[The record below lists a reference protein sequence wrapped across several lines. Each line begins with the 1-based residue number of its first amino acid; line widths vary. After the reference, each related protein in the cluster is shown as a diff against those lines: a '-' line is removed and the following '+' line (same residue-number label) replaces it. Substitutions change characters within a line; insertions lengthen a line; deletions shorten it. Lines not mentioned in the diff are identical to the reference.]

1 MSEGQI
7 NRKVGQGMK
16 SRNGKRVSVPK
27 EKKPVT
33 IKPTTEGQSEGVK
46 ETVLEPQDQA
56 QTPPNLKPEI
66 EAAAEPET
74 GDLGASVADNDSVTD
89 LEKALAESAEVID
102 GEFEDVDD
110 NPKPT
115 IEMLEKAYGAVSFK
129 GAPAPAMA
137 WLGES
142 ALGPQPDGSHKVA
155 VTIQEGYWEAVQQ
168 WAEAD
173 GVPVEEWL
181 SARLYEYVS
190 TYGQAPRG
198 R

>member
-16 SRNGKRVSVPK
+16 RRGGKRVSVPK
-27 EKKPVT
+27 ETKAV
-33 IKPTTEGQSEGVK
+33 IDKPTTEGQPEGV
-46 ETVLEPQDQA
+46 EEAVLEPQDQA

-66 EAAAEPET
+66 EDAAEAET
-74 GDLGASVADNDSVTD
+74 GDLEASVADNDSATD

-102 GEFEDVDD
+102 GEFADVDEIATT
-110 NPKPT
+110 KRLT
-115 IEMLEKAYGAVSFK
+115 KYGAKQLLTSY
-129 GAPAPAMA
+129 G
-137 WLGES
+137 
-142 ALGPQPDGSHKVA
+142 LGPQPDGSHKVA

-173 GVPVEEWL
+173 GVSVETWL
-181 SARLYEYVS
+181 TDRLYEYVS